1 LYNQQFINLR
11 TMFIQL
17 LK

>member
-1 LYNQQFINLR
+1 ML
-11 TMFIQL
+11 FIQL